1 MHQIRLKKEYNDIQ
15 RIGESDIINSN
26 NIKLNISLKNNDITH
41 WKVLFNGP
49 IDTPY
54 ENGIYELDVSFSHE
68 YPFKAPIIKFITNIF
83 HPNISTEGEICFDM
97 LKDQWTPSL
106 TIYKVLQSVISL
118 LPNPNPD
125 DSLNLE
131 ARNLYKTNK
140 EDYNNMV
147 KNWTFAYS
155 KN

>member
-1 MHQIRLKKEYNDIQ
+1 
-15 RIGESDIINSN
+15 
-26 NIKLNISLKNNDITH
+26 
-41 WKVLFNGP
+41 
-49 IDTPY
+49 
-54 ENGIYELDVSFSHE
+54 
-68 YPFKAPIIKFITNIF
+68 
-83 HPNISTEGEICFDM
+83 M